1 MPREVEPSLNERQFF
16 AKALQENIRLDGRS
30 LDQYR
35 ALELDFGDELGV
47 VDVRLGKTRIHT
59 HISAQ
64 VVTPF
69 PDRPID
75 GLFTITTELSPM
87 LSPSIESSS
96 RPTETE
102 TLLSRLLE
110 KTIRRSGALD
120 TESLCLIAGS
130 KVWSIRADVHVISH
144 DGNLVD
150 AACIG
155 VIAALQHFRKPDTE
169 TRGEEVVVYSTAE
182 REPVKLSLLHFP
194 LCVTFSFYGEGVL
207 GKDGEGEKEK
217 VLLDAGLMEEQL
229 REGSVTIGM
238 NRHGEVCQIAKL
250 GGAPVHA
257 LTLLNCVEVA
267 AIKVKEISNFITRRL
282 QEDAKKRDKG
292 GMMAELSAENDRVS

>member
-16 AKALQENIRLDGRS
+16 AKALHENIRLDGRAF
-30 LDQYR
+30 DQYR
-35 ALELDFGDELGV
+35 AVELEFGEELGV
-47 VDVRLGKTRIHT
+47 VDLSLGKTRIHT
-59 HISAQ
+59 HISATI
-64 VVTPF
+64 TP
-69 PDRPID
+69 PLPTHPTD

-96 RPTETE
+96 RPSVNE

-110 KTIRRSGALD
+110 KTIRRSSALD

-130 KVWSIRADVHVISH
+130 KVWHIRADVHVLSH

-150 AACIG
+150 AACLG
-155 VIAALQHFRKPDTE
+155 VIAALQHFRKPDVE
-169 TRGEEVVVYSTAE
+169 TKGEEVIVYSTRE

-194 LCVTFSFYGEGVL
+194 LCVTFSFYGEGIL

-217 VLLDAGLMEEQL
+217 VLLDAGLLEEQL
-229 REGSVTIGM
+229 REGSVTVGM

-250 GGAPVHA
+250 GGVPVHA
-257 LTLLNCVEVA
+257 LTVLRCVEVA
-267 AIKVKEISNFITRRL
+267 GLKVKEMSSFIARRL
-282 QEDAKKRDKG
+282 QEDAKRRDKG
-292 GMMAELSAENDRVS
+292 GMEKELRAENDRVS

>member
-1 MPREVEPSLNERQFF
+1 MLDWGRQGILCLLITVVLLVAILCCVLSSILIVQLPINSVSFLIHPSLTPP
-16 AKALQENIRLDGRS
+16 S
-30 LDQYR
+30 
-35 ALELDFGDELGV
+35 
-47 VDVRLGKTRIHT
+47 RIHT

-120 TESLCLIAGS
+120 TESLCLIASS
-130 KVWSIRADVHVISH
+130 KVWSIRADVHILSH
-144 DGNLVD
+144 DGNLTD

-169 TRGEEVVVYSTAE
+169 TRGEEVVVYSAAE

-194 LCVTFSFYGEGVL
+194 LCVTFSFYGEGLL

-217 VLLDAGLMEEQL
+217 MLLDAGLLEEQL

-238 NRHGEVCQIAKL
+238 KRHGEVCQIAKL
-250 GGAPVHA
+250 GGLPVHA
-257 LTLLNCVEVA
+257 LT
-267 AIKVKEISNFITRRL
+267 
-282 QEDAKKRDKG
+282 
-292 GMMAELSAENDRVS
+292 MW